1 MFEYLAVLG
10 GIAFIVQYVFVLGKL
25 VGRLD
30 SLDENVK
37 WIRNYILV
45 KPADDRYFQEC
56 SPVTFKE
63 DILTKE
69 WKETLNEL
77 KIKEKKHMLDYVVDI
92 MGHFGPLKLKQAAR
106 EHAVDLDT
114 FLLACSVYLF
124 NRFNERIKS

>member
-1 MFEYLAVLG
+1 MLEY
-10 GIAFIVQYVFVLGKL
+10 IALLSAIGFVVQYVFVLGKL

-37 WIRNYILV
+37 WIRNYILI

-69 WKETLNEL
+69 WKESLDNL
-77 KIKEKKHMLDYVVDI
+77 KIKKKEHVLDYVVDV

-114 FLLACSVYLF
+114 FLLACCVYLF
-124 NRFNERIKS
+124 NRFNE